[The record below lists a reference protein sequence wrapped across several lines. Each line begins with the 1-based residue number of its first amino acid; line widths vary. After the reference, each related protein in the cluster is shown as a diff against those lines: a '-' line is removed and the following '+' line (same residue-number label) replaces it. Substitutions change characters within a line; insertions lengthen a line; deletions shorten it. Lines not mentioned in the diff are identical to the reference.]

1 MDLSVLNIDPV
12 TAILLTGFVI
22 GFVELAK
29 DLYDKKWREALIIAV
44 AGIAGGIVSPF
55 IGLQAVTGIVGGL
68 AASGA
73 ITLAQNLGT
82 VNIDNTNVKGKK

>member
-1 MDLSVLNIDPV
+1 MDLSILGIEPV

-29 DLYDKKWREALIIAV
+29 AIFDREWRKATIIAV
-44 AGIAGGIVSPF
+44 AGLAGGVVAPF
-55 IGLQAVTGIVGGL
+55 IGLEVVVGIVAGL

-73 ITLAQNLGT
+73 VTLVQNIG
-82 VNIDNTNVKGKK
+82 G

>member
-1 MDLSVLNIDPV
+1 MDLSVLGIEPV

-29 DLYDKKWREALIIAV
+29 ALFDREWRKAIVIAV
-44 AGIAGGIVSPF
+44 AGIAGGVVAPF
-55 IGLQAVTGIVGGL
+55 IGLEIVTGIVAGL

-73 ITLAQNLGT
+73 ITLVQN
-82 VNIDNTNVKGKK
+82 IGK

>member
-1 MDLSVLNIDPV
+1 MDLSILGIEPV

-29 DLYDKKWREALIIAV
+29 ALYDREWRRAIVVGV
-44 AGIAGGIVSPF
+44 AGVAGAIAAPLLGISIIVGIV
-55 IGLQAVTGIVGGL
+55 AGL

-73 ITLAQNLGT
+73 ITLVQNIG
-82 VNIDNTNVKGKK
+82 G

>member
-1 MDLSVLNIDPV
+1 MDLSILGIEPV

-29 DLYDKKWREALIIAV
+29 AVYDREWRRAVVVGV
-44 AGIAGGIVSPF
+44 AGVAGAIAAPLLGISIIVGIV
-55 IGLQAVTGIVGGL
+55 AGL

-73 ITLAQNLGT
+73 ITLVQNIG
-82 VNIDNTNVKGKK
+82 G